1 MNLIKII
8 VAIGFSMLSI
18 AAQATV
24 INFDDQSIEA
34 KDNGYTVSGVTFYD
48 TLGSD
53 LFVTDQGGGN
63 HALAV
68 LIDDESYL
76 AMLFPSTSHSLS
88 LAFGNDNPQFTR
100 AGDIAV
106 LLLYFDGDYVGG
118 TSVELNRNNLI
129 DQTIS
134 LAGIDFNAALFGFAN
149 SDGFPIA
156 LTEVVD
162 NIAFDEAGPAPVP
175 EPASLAL
182 LGLGLLG
189 VALSRRKMASRTA
202 A

>member
-8 VAIGFSMLSI
+8 VAVGFSMLSI
-18 AAQATV
+18 AAQATI
-24 INFDDQSIEA
+24 INFDDQSVEA
-34 KDNGYTVSGVTFYD
+34 KDNGYTVSGVSFYD
-48 TLGSD
+48 TIGSD
-53 LFVTDQGGGN
+53 LFVTDLGGGN

-68 LIDDESYL
+68 LIDDESL
-76 AMLFPSTSHSLS
+76 LEMLFSSISHSLS
-88 LAFGNDNPQFTR
+88 LSFGNDNPQFTR
-100 AGDIAV
+100 PGDVAILA
-106 LLLYFDGDYVGG
+106 LYLDGEFVAS

-149 SDGFPIA
+149 SDGFPIM

-189 VALSRRKMASRTA
+189 VALSRRKMASRISA
-202 A
+202 